1 MYKRVSNIDEK
12 IHDVKLTYDAWKT
25 LFLLSEE
32 TDVAEIAAIL
42 QEDADSIRTHLDVL
56 LKAELIDEIPDEQA
70 TPEEEHEPAP
80 EEAKSEEKPDIEE
93 TAEEEPVLEEVED
106 DTPETEAVSEETV
119 LEEESVTEE
128 APEETIL
135 EEEPVAEET
144 AEETILEEEPTELP
158 PVEDLSDLMGEL
170 SEPEPE
176 TEEPPLQEAAAEETE
191 SLELDV
197 VEEEPEAVEEEKQEE
212 EPTAAPI
219 PEMAEEAPKPTGT
232 PIVLVID
239 DSIVIRKMVEIALE
253 NEDWLVETAVSG
265 KDGMDKIDSI
275 NPSLIILDL
284 MLPDINGIDIL
295 KTVKASRKIPVI
307 MLSGKDS
314 PQMVENAK
322 NAGADAFL
330 PKPFK
335 DDELKEQI
343 KTLLEA

>member
-1 MYKRVSNIDEK
+1 MYKRVSNIDE
-12 IHDVKLTYDAWKT
+12 IIQDVKLTYDAWKT

-32 TDVAEIAAIL
+32 TSLEEVATTL
-42 QEDADSIRTHLDVL
+42 QEDPEKIQTHLNRL
-56 LKAELIDEIPDEQA
+56 QEAGLIETASSEEAAVVPDEEPVL
-70 TPEEEHEPAP
+70 TEEEPV
-80 EEAKSEEKPDIEE
+80 I
-93 TAEEEPVLEEVED
+93 EEPVLEE
-106 DTPETEAVSEETV
+106 EA
-119 LEEESVTEE
+119 
-128 APEETIL
+128 
-135 EEEPVAEET
+135 EPV
-144 AEETILEEEPTELP
+144 
-158 PVEDLSDLMGEL
+158 
-170 SEPEPE
+170 
-176 TEEPPLQEAAAEETE
+176 Q
-191 SLELDV
+191 
-197 VEEEPEAVEEEKQEE
+197 EPEAVVFDEAPVEEEMTLEEAEPEDVAEITEEPEPVIEE
-212 EPTAAPI
+212 EAIADLLEEVEEPPAEVI
-219 PEMAEEAPKPTGT
+219 AEEAPAIEDIEEAESSVADEVGEEAESLDMDFEDVAKEEPAPVEEIPQLEEQAPESGSNNV
-232 PIVLVID
+232 ILVID

-253 NEDWLVETAVSG
+253 NEDLVVETAVSG
-265 KDGMDKIDSI
+265 KDGMDKIDQL